1 MDLEEPEVAFSFEK
15 AVWTLWTLI
24 PLCIFCCEVYDK
36 IDHIGVRGQMLIVCL
51 SSTQWGFWSRVC
63 FLRRK
68 PFMYGNFW
76 SIIEGSVEV
85 LNEVQSILVH

>member
-1 MDLEEPEVAFSFEK
+1 MDPEEPGVAFSFEK
-15 AVWTLWTLI
+15 AVWTLWTFHFAF
-24 PLCIFCCEVYDK
+24 FCCEVFDK
-36 IDHIGVRGQMLIVCL
+36 IDHIDVRGQMLIVCL

-85 LNEVQSILVH
+85 